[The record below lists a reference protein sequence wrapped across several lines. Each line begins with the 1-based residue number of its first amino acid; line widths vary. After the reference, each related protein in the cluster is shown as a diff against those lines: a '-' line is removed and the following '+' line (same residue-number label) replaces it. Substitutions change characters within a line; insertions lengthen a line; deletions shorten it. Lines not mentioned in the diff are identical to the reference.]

1 MRVVIATRKR
11 HPQSA
16 LHSRYGLRLD
26 LCLHRPFN
34 AAAGDLVQFRFRSL
48 IQLPVQEDKPVSAP
62 LPSNQVF
69 LPAQRRRSGLQ
80 LHSSV
85 TRSVAAPVV
94 LALSIFGSMPQAA
107 LAQLGG
113 PIGAPTGVPNGL
125 PSGVAGYS
133 SNSAGALPPP
143 VNNWSSNDAGRGAFD
158 SRFSN
163 GVGNRPRSAG
173 PSVQEQVP
181 LPPAQIQQPAPA
193 AAGPARDPRLDDN
206 FRSRDASAESAPRHN
221 AVTPAPATRR
231 IAAAEV
237 NPVEALRDLVQKGQ
251 MYETGLG
258 MPKNLARAFELYCE
272 AGRDGYPDALLRM
285 GWMFAEG
292 NGVEKN
298 QSAAG
303 TLFKRAARFGSSL
316 GSELAEKYPASQ
328 ELLPQCLKGTLVEKG
343 TAERPATP
351 AELAAMVSKVD
362 SPLVARNPIIG
373 AERAKLVT
381 AVVAEAREFKL
392 DPRLVLAVMATES
405 GFDPNAKSP
414 KNAWGLMQLIPE
426 TAERFNVK
434 NILDPIQ
441 NIRGG
446 MAYLRWL
453 LSYFRGDV
461 TLTLA
466 AYNAGEGAVDK
477 HSGVPPYAETLAYV
491 QRIRAVYPFDK
502 HPYDATISSNISKAA
517 PQPTRTVDANG
528 VIARGRTVAE
538 N

>member
-1 MRVVIATRKR
+1 M
-11 HPQSA
+11 SA
-16 LHSRYGLRLD
+16 SLTSNELFPPASWRLGGLRL
-26 LCLHRPFN
+26 HSPF
-34 AAAGDLVQFRFRSL
+34 AW
-48 IQLPVQEDKPVSAP
+48 PVAWP
-62 LPSNQVF
+62 
-69 LPAQRRRSGLQ
+69 
-80 LHSSV
+80 
-85 TRSVAAPVV
+85 VAASILV
-94 LALSIFGSMPQAA
+94 ALSLQPAF
-107 LAQLGG
+107 AQVGG

-133 SNSAGALPPP
+133 SNGVGTLPPP
-143 VNNWSSNDAGRGAFD
+143 MNNWSANDAGRSAQDG
-158 SRFSN
+158 RFSN
-163 GVGNRPRSAG
+163 GIGNRPRSG
-173 PSVQEQVP
+173 SRPTVEQVP
-181 LPPAQIQQPAPA
+181 VPAAQMQQPAPA
-193 AAGPARDPRLDDN
+193 ATGPARDPRFEDEA
-206 FRSRDASAESAPRHN
+206 RGRESTAEGTRRAGVAAGSG
-221 AVTPAPATRR
+221 TTPATRKV
-231 IAAAEV
+231 AAAEV
-237 NPVEALRDLVQKGQ
+237 NTVEALRDLVQKGQ

-298 QSAAG
+298 QAAAS
-303 TLFKRAARFGSSL
+303 TLFKRAARFG
-316 GSELAEKYPASQ
+316 GSAGVELAERFPASQ
-328 ELLPQCLKGTLVEKG
+328 ELLPMCLKGTLVEKG
-343 TAERPATP
+343 TAERPATA
-351 AELAAMVSKVD
+351 AELAAMAPKLD
-362 SPLVARNPIIG
+362 SSSMMRNPIIG

-381 AVVAEAREFKL
+381 AVISEAKEFKL

-461 TLTLA
+461 TLALA

-477 HSGVPPYAETLAYV
+477 HNGVPPYAETLAYV
-491 QRIRAVYPFDK
+491 QRIRAIYPVDK
-502 HPYDATISSNISKAA
+502 HPYDATISNGISKAA
-517 PQPTRTVDANG
+517 PQPTRTVDAND
-528 VIARGRTVAE
+528 VLVRQRSIAE